1 MIKSFVQRSLK
12 TLGLYEWFKGESFA
26 YDLYSKFKTGR
37 PLAWRRREVLF
48 YRSLVGTGPGRP
60 LIFDVGANR
69 GTKTSAFLQLGAEVV
84 AIDPDEAN
92 LRILARK
99 FHGPFRKRPLT
110 IIGKAVSDTVRT
122 ETYWVTCSSSGLNT
136 LSKKWVDTLKE
147 NPGKL
152 GAAVDFPTRREV
164 ETTTLA
170 QLIESH
176 GVPRYIKI
184 DVEGHEREVLRGLRR
199 PVPLV
204 SFEANLPEFR
214 PEAVE
219 CIEMLVRL
227 SKNGRFN
234 LTGSDAY
241 KGFIL
246 DGWRSGAEITKI
258 LSTLGEMTVEVYWT
272 TD

>member
-1 MIKSFVQRSLK
+1 
-12 TLGLYEWFKGESFA
+12 
-26 YDLYSKFKTGR
+26 
-37 PLAWRRREVLF
+37 
-48 YRSLVGTGPGRP
+48 
-60 LIFDVGANR
+60 
-69 GTKTSAFLQLGAEVV
+69 LGAEVV
-84 AIDPDEAN
+84 AVDPDEAN

-99 FHGPFRKRPLT
+99 FRGRFCKRPVT

-122 ETYWVTCSSSGLNT
+122 ETYWVTSSSSGLNT
-136 LSKKWVDTLKE
+136 LSKKWVDTLRE

-184 DVEGHEREVLRGLRR
+184 DVEGHEREVLRALPC

-214 PEAVE
+214 GEAVE
-219 CIEMLVRL
+219 CIELLGRL

-246 DGWRSGAEITKI
+246 DGWRSGAEIAAT
-258 LSTLGEMTVEVYWT
+258 LSTLGEMTVEVYWK